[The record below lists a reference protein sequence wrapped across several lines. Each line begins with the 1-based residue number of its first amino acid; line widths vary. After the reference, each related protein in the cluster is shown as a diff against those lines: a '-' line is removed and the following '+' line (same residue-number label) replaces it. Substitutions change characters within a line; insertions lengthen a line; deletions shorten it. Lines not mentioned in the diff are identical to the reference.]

1 METIFA
7 HQIQGGIVVL
17 STLRLAVSLLFL
29 AASCLAGCVGLP
41 PAIPAGRVADLAVE
55 PTMWVVTTRKPVNG
69 ARADPWF
76 GSERANQMS
85 IARVR
90 LASPALA
97 GRFSLA
103 ATGLVDWQI
112 QRVEQVPTLS
122 VGQSSAGSGDVRDV
136 LLYVHGYNQSF
147 ASATLDAARLAD
159 AVNFRG
165 DTVAFSWPSSNKLL
179 DYLKDRE
186 TALWSRDALETT
198 LQSLLANPTV
208 GHVHIVAHSMGSMV
222 TIEGLRQ
229 IYARSPD
236 HAADKIGAIVFASP
250 DLDISIFSSSVR
262 RMPPLAQRMTVVIAA
277 DDRALAVAGKMAG
290 GTRVGSAEKTKLEAL
305 GLKVIDASG
314 LGWGILNHDLFLR
327 NARLQELIER
337 AITASKS
344 QRGGAGFVSRTAAP
358 SE

>member
-1 METIFA
+1 M
-7 HQIQGGIVVL
+7 
-17 STLRLAVSLLFL
+17 SSS
-29 AASCLAGCVGLP
+29 AAAM
-41 PAIPAGRVADLAVE
+41 PAGRVADVAVE

-76 GSERANQMS
+76 GSERATQMS

-90 LASPALA
+90 LASPTLA

-112 QRVEQVPTLS
+112 EGVERVPSLS

-179 DYLKDRE
+179 DYIGDRE

-198 LQSLLANPTV
+198 LESLLANPTV
-208 GHVHIVAHSMGSMV
+208 GHVHIIAHSMGSML

-229 IYARSPD
+229 IYARSAD
-236 HAADKIGAIVFASP
+236 RAVDKIGAIVFASP
-250 DLDISIFSSSVR
+250 DLDIGIFSSSVR
-262 RMPPLAQRMTVVIAA
+262 RMPPLAQRMTIVIAA

-290 GTRVGSAEKTKLEAL
+290 GTRVGSAEKAKLEAL